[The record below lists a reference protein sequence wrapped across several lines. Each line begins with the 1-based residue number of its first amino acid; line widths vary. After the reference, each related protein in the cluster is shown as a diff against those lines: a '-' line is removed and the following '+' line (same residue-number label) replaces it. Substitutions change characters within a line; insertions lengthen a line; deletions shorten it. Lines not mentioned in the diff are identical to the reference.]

1 MCSPCSNPNVLPL
14 LLLEQGTRHQE
25 PDRRAEEP
33 KTLQPTTHNARVS
46 VIIPVY
52 NAEATVL
59 ETLDSVL
66 AQAGVELEVIA
77 VDDASADNSAS
88 ILAETADR
96 DPRVR
101 VLTLAENVGQ
111 SAALNRGFAAASGD
125 YIKFLDADDILSP
138 GHLAAQLASLEGTE
152 RHLSACRWASFRESI
167 DDVLPREE
175 HTARDYA
182 DPRDWVLDSMEFDE
196 GMMPGW
202 RWLIPRAVLDAAGG
216 WDERLSLNNDFEF
229 SIRLLDHAEG
239 IRLAPEAILYYRQG
253 VAGTLS
259 KRFSRPAAE
268 SAWLTT
274 QLGCDRILE
283 HTNNERSRRLCADR
297 MQDWLFRLYPDHA
310 DLAKEA
316 ETRISDLGGSRRTIQ
331 GGRVLRTL
339 ARLFHW
345 KIARTLQSR
354 ASRLGWN
361 RVQNWKQHRQAST

>member
-1 MCSPCSNPNVLPL
+1 MPL
-14 LLLEQGTRHQE
+14 VSVIV
-25 PDRRAEEP
+25 A
-33 KTLQPTTHNARVS
+33 THNA
-46 VIIPVY
+46 
-52 NAEATVL
+52 AKTL
-59 ETLDSVL
+59 TETLDSVL
-66 AQAGVELEVIA
+66 SQNDVDLEVVV
-77 VDDASADNSAS
+77 VDDASTDGSSA
-88 ILAETADR
+88 ILKEAAQDSR
-96 DPRVR
+96 IR
-101 VLTLAENVGQ
+101 VLALDENVGQ
-111 SAALNRGFAAASGD
+111 SAALNRGIEIAVGD
-125 YIKFLDADDILSP
+125 YIKFFDADDLLAP
-138 GHLAAQLASLEGTE
+138 GHLEAQLASLEGTT
-152 RHLSACRWASFRESI
+152 RYLSACRWASFREST
-167 DDVLPREE
+167 VGVE
-175 HTARDYA
+175 
-182 DPRDWVLDSMEFDE
+182 PRDETIARNYDDSLAWILDSMEHDG

-216 WDERLSLNNDFEF
+216 WDERLSLNTDFEF

-239 IRLAPEAILYYRQG
+239 IRLAPKAILYYRQG